1 MELISLD
8 NWLLWR
14 QSHSYFII
22 LNLHQEEDE
31 VIWKRS
37 KNEPEKNPSDEE
49 EETQVGSKDKNQ
61 VDVCCNLGENGQTK
75 KKKENDRKSIK
86 SGGEYKNSRG
96 RVFGRYSFKL
106 NFDEMQIFVENERL
120 QH

>member
-37 KNEPEKNPSDEE
+37 KNEPEKNPGDEE
-49 EETQVGSKDKNQ
+49 EEAKVGSKDKNQ
-61 VDVCCNLGENGQTK
+61 VDVRCDLE
-75 KKKENDRKSIK
+75 K
-86 SGGEYKNSRG
+86 SG
-96 RVFGRYSFKL
+96 
-106 NFDEMQIFVENERL
+106 QISKEREN
-120 QH
+120 

>member
-22 LNLHQEEDE
+22 LNLHQEEDHYLHQEEDE

-37 KNEPEKNPSDEE
+37 KNEPEKNPGDEE
-49 EETQVGSKDKNQ
+49 EETKVGSKDKNQ
-61 VDVCCNLGENGQTK
+61 VDVRCDLE
-75 KKKENDRKSIK
+75 K
-86 SGGEYKNSRG
+86 SGKISKEKGN
-96 RVFGRYSFKL
+96 
-106 NFDEMQIFVENERL
+106 
-120 QH
+120 

>member
-1 MELISLD
+1 MIHRKSSAYEPSQKP
-8 NWLLWR
+8 LWR
-14 QSHSYFII
+14 QSHSYFIV

-61 VDVCCNLGENGQTK
+61 VDVCCDLGENGQMK

-86 SGGEYKNSRG
+86 SGGEIKTQEEECLG
-96 RVFGRYSFKL
+96 GTVL
-106 NFDEMQIFVENERL
+106 N
-120 QH
+120 

>member
-8 NWLLWR
+8 NCLLWR

-49 EETQVGSKDKNQ
+49 EETKVGSKDKNQ
-61 VDVCCNLGENGQTK
+61 VDVRCNLGENGQTK
-75 KKKENDRKSIK
+75 KKKENDRKFIK
-86 SGGEYKNSRG
+86 SGGKIKTQEEECLG
-96 RVFGRYSFKL
+96 GTVL
-106 NFDEMQIFVENERL
+106 N
-120 QH
+120 

>member
-37 KNEPEKNPSDEE
+37 KNEPEKNPGDEE
-49 EETQVGSKDKNQ
+49 EETKH
-61 VDVCCNLGENGQTK
+61 L
-75 KKKENDRKSIK
+75 DRFSLTCTAMDIL
-86 SGGEYKNSRG
+86 SGCPNSG
-96 RVFGRYSFKL
+96 NSG
-106 NFDEMQIFVENERL
+106 
-120 QH
+120 HP

>member
-8 NWLLWR
+8 NCLLWR
-14 QSHSYFII
+14 QSHSYF

-49 EETQVGSKDKNQ
+49 EETKVGSKDKNQ
-61 VDVCCNLGENGQTK
+61 VDVRCDLEKVDKFQ
-75 KKKENDRKSIK
+75 RKGKI
-86 SGGEYKNSRG
+86 
-96 RVFGRYSFKL
+96 
-106 NFDEMQIFVENERL
+106 D
-120 QH
+120 

>member
-49 EETQVGSKDKNQ
+49 EETKVGSKDKNQ
-61 VDVCCNLGENGQTK
+61 VDVRCDLGENGQMK

-86 SGGEYKNSRG
+86 SGAKMKTKEEECLGG
-96 RVFGRYSFKL
+96 TVL
-106 NFDEMQIFVENERL
+106 N
-120 QH
+120 